1 MVVPP
6 PPPLVEDIIVIIA
19 RARQLFEEKVVKNF
33 CPTTKKTLNPKQ
45 RPLQKCDTS
54 IPVKIKFCH
63 KSDTFDTNAA
73 KVDLC
78 FASGNTGQ
86 RRRQSRRQRSPK
98 RKRTLRVLVFAHPPP
113 LPPRAFSSR
122 CRRDGKTWCAVFIV
136 RFNIIIIII
145 IIIIVP
151 EEDDFEEENKEELWG
166 VLLSSSSSSSSLRKH
181 HHHHQSR
188 HRRICRRLCAGET
201 TVFHESNTTFVDAG
215 VVVSNAALRGEE

>member
-1 MVVPP
+1 MPP

-19 RARQLFEEKVVKNF
+19 RARQTFLKKKSLRIFV
-33 CPTTKKTLNPKQ
+33 PQQKTLNPKQ

-63 KSDTFDTNAA
+63 KSDTFDANAA

-86 RRRQSRRQRSPK
+86 RRRQRSRQRSPK

-136 RFNIIIIII
+136 RFNIIII
-145 IIIIVP
+145 VP

-188 HRRICRRLCAGET
+188 RRRICRRLCAGET

>member
-1 MVVPP
+1 MT
-6 PPPLVEDIIVIIA
+6 
-19 RARQLFEEKVVKNF
+19 LF
-33 CPTTKKTLNPKQ
+33 
-45 RPLQKCDTS
+45 DA
-54 IPVKIKFCH
+54 
-63 KSDTFDTNAA
+63 NAA
-73 KVDLC
+73 KVDDLC

-98 RKRTLRVLVFAHPPP
+98 RKRTTLRVLVFAHPPP

-122 CRRDGKTWCAVFIV
+122 CRRDGKTRCADFSV
-136 RFNIIIIII
+136 RFNLILINIL

-151 EEDDFEEENKEELWG
+151 EEDDFEEVNKAELWG